1 MPDVETVKDNV
12 KKAAKSAAP
21 KYEEPKFDPAKVR
34 VPEVFREMAE
44 KSVEQAK
51 DNYARLR
58 TAAEDA
64 TDVVE
69 DTYLQATRGATE
81 FNLKAIDAIREN
93 VNANLD
99 YARALLGVKSLSEV
113 VEISTTHMR
122 EQFDVFSAQA
132 KEFSALVQKV
142 ATETA
147 APMKST
153 VNKTLKI
160 N

>member
-1 MPDVETVKDNV
+1 MPDVDAVKDNV
-12 KKAAKSAAP
+12 KKGAKSAAP
-21 KYEEPKFDPAKVR
+21 KYEAPKFDPANVR

-51 DNYARLR
+51 DGYARLR

-81 FNLKAIDAIREN
+81 FNIKAIDAIREN

-99 YARALLGVKSLSEV
+99 YARALLGVKSLSEA

-147 APMKST
+147 APMKSS

-160 N
+160 S